1 MKQKNAESLGAVHTH
16 THTHTSNFIKH
27 QPIFLLAGIL
37 LICAILILFYYFALR
52 YSPVN
57 TIMYEGYGIE
67 AKTLT
72 RNLKSENFEN
82 VEQSL
87 ELLKVE
93 EQETIY
99 QKMSNYYVGG
109 DEKKNIDLNYP
120 IYINEKAAILNLSE
134 DTKIIT
140 KNYEKIEGYA
150 NFMLAEGKL
159 YNAHDLSK
167 ADNNEYILV
176 ETKEGTY
183 VAVKEIK
190 IITAIG
196 EYTIPVNSII
206 YFTEGYITYYQI
218 KEDKLVYNNILEID
232 GSSKI
237 TIETMEEISYEEFL
251 KKIGIIEEQII
262 IEKEEETEE
271 EEEVTEQNPSQE
283 EPTEAEY
290 IKPTITA
297 KNFEARVYTAQTNI
311 DIEDPQGRITQAIF
325 VIKRGNR
332 TYQRR
337 QILGEGSLEL
347 TGLTPETEFEIEG
360 TYRYYN
366 ENQIEVEEKF
376 FIETITTKTIEE
388 LGSIVLEHEPGEI
401 YSNKVEIKKL
411 AIKNEITEEVVKG
424 IAKIEIEIDG
434 VQYKLSNA
442 QVSKLKSGEAIT
454 YQTSESVKSDKNI
467 TYTIHIYD
475 NQGNEL
481 KVENEKGKT
490 RTAKEVPSVRVQMKT
505 QEVNITEMTI
515 KLENKDNAKIENYY
529 YVILNNG
536 NEIIKE
542 NLEENTK
549 EISRTD
555 LDPNGYYTIC
565 FYADYDIEDGKG
577 IRRNEKIGEYTFTT
591 MPLAS
596 LGNIYWQTEI
606 TELGTNRVK
615 MSILLDEI
623 RTDKR
628 LIQMINYVE
637 LIITDKEGNQVA
649 KYELNKETIKSAETI
664 EQEIIGLTSNTEYS
678 YEINTKIKQG
688 SIEEEIGK
696 EQTNNKFTTKKK
708 PAKVLIRNQFI
719 TGEMIDYDVKIQD
732 EDRAILTNN
741 VRIEMRDSKNRIIVV
756 ETIGTN
762 GEYERKQYNK
772 LEENQTYTI
781 TYYAEQYNEGNDNT
795 TYESNHIIYTQEFI
809 TEMGISGTLKLHSVS
824 KQGTG
829 KNLINVASE
838 VNWVSNSL
846 FNGASYYGK
855 EYNKETRILT
865 ITGNNK
871 YVYDLREY
879 AGQTVTLSF
888 SAMQEGTANAGIQ
901 NNKTNTN
908 RTKIENLSATEWKDY
923 EYILTLNESGYL
935 GFYIT
940 SGTIHLKNI
949 QVELRR

>member
-1 MKQKNAESLGAVHTH
+1 MALYTHTH

-72 RNLKSENFEN
+72 KNLKSENFEN

-183 VAVKEIK
+183 VAVKEIE
-190 IITAIG
+190 IETAIG

-218 KEDKLVYNNILEID
+218 EEDKLVYNNILEID

-251 KKIGIIEEQII
+251 KKIGITEEQIAI
-262 IEKEEETEE
+262 NQDKEPEEGQEQEE
-271 EEEVTEQNPSQE
+271 GEGIEQNPSQE

-311 DIEDPQGRITQAIF
+311 EIEDPQGRITQAIF

-366 ENQIEVEEKF
+366 ENQIEVEETF

-401 YSNKVEIKKL
+401 YSNKVEIKNL
-411 AIKNEITEEVVKG
+411 AIQNEITEEVIKG
-424 IAKIEIEIDG
+424 ITRIEIEIDG

-442 QVSKLKSGEAIT
+442 QVNQLKNGEAIT
-454 YQTSESVKSDKNI
+454 YQTSESVKSDRNI

-688 SIEEEIGK
+688 SIEEQVGK

-708 PAKVLIRNQFI
+708 AAKVLIRNQFI

-824 KQGTG
+824 KQETG

-846 FNGASYYGK
+846 FNWTNYYGK
-855 EYNKETRILT
+855 EYNKETEILT

-923 EYILTLNESGYL
+923 EYTLTLNESGYL

>member
-1 MKQKNAESLGAVHTH
+1 
-16 THTHTSNFIKH
+16 
-27 QPIFLLAGIL
+27 
-37 LICAILILFYYFALR
+37 
-52 YSPVN
+52 
-57 TIMYEGYGIE
+57 MYEGYGIE

-183 VAVKEIK
+183 VAVKEIE
-190 IITAIG
+190 IETAIG

-218 KEDKLVYNNILEID
+218 EEDKLIYNNILEID

-251 KKIGIIEEQII
+251 KKIGITEEQII
-262 IEKEEETEE
+262 INQDEETEE
-271 EEEVTEQNPSQE
+271 EQEEGQEVTEQNPSQE

-366 ENQIEVEEKF
+366 ENQIEVEETF
-376 FIETITTKTIEE
+376 FIETIITKTIEE
-388 LGSIVLEHEPGEI
+388 LGSIVLEHEAGEI
-401 YSNKVEIKKL
+401 YSNKVEIKNL
-411 AIKNEITEEVVKG
+411 AIQNEITEEVIKG
-424 IAKIEIEIDG
+424 ITRIEIEIDG

-442 QVSKLKSGEAIT
+442 QVNQLKNGEAIT
-454 YQTSESVKSDKNI
+454 YQTSESVKSDRNI

-923 EYILTLNESGYL
+923 EYTLTLNESGYL

-949 QVELRR
+949 QIELRR

>member
-1 MKQKNAESLGAVHTH
+1 MKKAIKEINKVENKEIKNRM
-16 THTHTSNFIKH
+16 
-27 QPIFLLAGIL
+27 PIFLLAGIL
-37 LICAILILFYYFALR
+37 LICVALIIFYYIALR
-52 YSPVN
+52 YSPIN
-57 TIMYEGYGIE
+57 TIMYEGYAVE

-72 RNLKSENFEN
+72 KNLKSENFEN

-183 VAVKEIK
+183 VAVKEIE
-190 IITAIG
+190 IETAIG

-218 KEDKLVYNNILEID
+218 EEDKLIYNNILEID

-251 KKIGIIEEQII
+251 KKIGITEEQIAI
-262 IEKEEETEE
+262 NQDEEPEE
-271 EEEVTEQNPSQE
+271 GQEQGEGEGTEQNPSQE

-297 KNFEARVYTAQTNI
+297 ENFEARVYTAQTNI

-366 ENQIEVEEKF
+366 ENQIEVEETF
-376 FIETITTKTIEE
+376 FIETIITKTIEE
-388 LGSIVLEHEPGEI
+388 LGSIVLEHEAGEI
-401 YSNKVEIKKL
+401 YSNKVEIKNL
-411 AIKNEITEEVVKG
+411 AIQNEITEEVIKR
-424 IAKIEIEIDG
+424 ITKKEIKKNR

-688 SIEEEIGK
+688 SIEEQVGK

-846 FNGASYYGK
+846 FNASLNSYGK

-879 AGQTVTLSF
+879 AGETITLSF

-901 NNKTNTN
+901 NNKANTN
-908 RTKIENLSATEWKDY
+908 RTKIENLSTTEWKDY
-923 EYILTLNESGYL
+923 EYTLMLDESGYL

>member
-1 MKQKNAESLGAVHTH
+1 
-16 THTHTSNFIKH
+16 
-27 QPIFLLAGIL
+27 
-37 LICAILILFYYFALR
+37 
-52 YSPVN
+52 
-57 TIMYEGYGIE
+57 MYEGYAVE

-72 RNLKSENFEN
+72 KNLKSENFEN

-167 ADNNEYILV
+167 ADNNEYIIV

-183 VAVKEIK
+183 VAVKEIE
-190 IITAIG
+190 IETAIG

-218 KEDKLVYNNILEID
+218 EEDKLIYNNILEID

-251 KKIGIIEEQII
+251 KKIGITEEQII
-262 IEKEEETEE
+262 INQDEETEE
-271 EEEVTEQNPSQE
+271 EQEEGQEVTEQNPSQE

-366 ENQIEVEEKF
+366 ENQIEVEETF

-388 LGSIVLEHEPGEI
+388 LGSIVLEHEAGEI
-401 YSNKVEIKKL
+401 YSNKVEIKNL
-411 AIKNEITEEVVKG
+411 AIQNEITEEVVRG
-424 IAKIEIEIDG
+424 ITRIEIEIDG

-442 QVSKLKSGEAIT
+442 QVNQLKNGEAIT
-454 YQTSESVKSDKNI
+454 YQTSESVKSDRNI

-688 SIEEEIGK
+688 SIEEQVGK

-708 PAKVLIRNQFI
+708 AAKVLIRNQFI
-719 TGEMIDYDVKIQD
+719 TGEIIDYDVKIQD

>member
-1 MKQKNAESLGAVHTH
+1 
-16 THTHTSNFIKH
+16 
-27 QPIFLLAGIL
+27 
-37 LICAILILFYYFALR
+37 
-52 YSPVN
+52 
-57 TIMYEGYGIE
+57 
-67 AKTLT
+67 
-72 RNLKSENFEN
+72 
-82 VEQSL
+82 
-87 ELLKVE
+87 
-93 EQETIY
+93 
-99 QKMSNYYVGG
+99 
-109 DEKKNIDLNYP
+109 
-120 IYINEKAAILNLSE
+120 
-134 DTKIIT
+134 
-140 KNYEKIEGYA
+140 
-150 NFMLAEGKL
+150 
-159 YNAHDLSK
+159 
-167 ADNNEYILV
+167 
-176 ETKEGTY
+176 
-183 VAVKEIK
+183 
-190 IITAIG
+190 
-196 EYTIPVNSII
+196 
-206 YFTEGYITYYQI
+206 
-218 KEDKLVYNNILEID
+218 
-232 GSSKI
+232 
-237 TIETMEEISYEEFL
+237 
-251 KKIGIIEEQII
+251 
-262 IEKEEETEE
+262 
-271 EEEVTEQNPSQE
+271 
-283 EPTEAEY
+283 
-290 IKPTITA
+290 
-297 KNFEARVYTAQTNI
+297 
-311 DIEDPQGRITQAIF
+311 
-325 VIKRGNR
+325 
-332 TYQRR
+332 
-337 QILGEGSLEL
+337 
-347 TGLTPETEFEIEG
+347 
-360 TYRYYN
+360 
-366 ENQIEVEEKF
+366 
-376 FIETITTKTIEE
+376 
-388 LGSIVLEHEPGEI
+388 
-401 YSNKVEIKKL
+401 
-411 AIKNEITEEVVKG
+411 
-424 IAKIEIEIDG
+424 
-434 VQYKLSNA
+434 
-442 QVSKLKSGEAIT
+442 
-454 YQTSESVKSDKNI
+454 
-467 TYTIHIYD
+467 
-475 NQGNEL
+475 
-481 KVENEKGKT
+481 
-490 RTAKEVPSVRVQMKT
+490 MKT

-688 SIEEEIGK
+688 SIEEQVGK

-708 PAKVLIRNQFI
+708 AAKVLIRNQFI

-846 FNGASYYGK
+846 FNASLNSYGK
-855 EYNKETRILT
+855 EYNKETEILT

-879 AGQTVTLSF
+879 AGETITLSF
-888 SAMQEGTANAGIQ
+888 MAMQEGTANAGIQ
-901 NNKTNTN
+901 NNKANTN

-923 EYILTLNESGYL
+923 EYTLTLNESGYL

-949 QVELRR
+949 QIELRR